1 MPLVALNP
9 WSKVFEKTLSNLEEI
24 KARRGKIILFSD
36 KKGEELSKDLTK
48 SIFQLPNC
56 SDFLVP
62 ILYSLPLQLIAYY
75 TALEKGTDVDQPR
88 NLAKKSV
95 TVE

>member
-1 MPLVALNP
+1 MPVVALNP
-9 WSKVFEKTLSNLEEI
+9 STKVFEKTLSNLEEV
-24 KARRGKIILFSD
+24 KARKGKIILFTD
-36 KKGEELSKDLTK
+36 QKGEELSKGLTK
-48 SIFQLPNC
+48 SIFQLPSC
-56 SDFLVP
+56 SDLLVP

-88 NLAKKSV
+88 NLAKSV